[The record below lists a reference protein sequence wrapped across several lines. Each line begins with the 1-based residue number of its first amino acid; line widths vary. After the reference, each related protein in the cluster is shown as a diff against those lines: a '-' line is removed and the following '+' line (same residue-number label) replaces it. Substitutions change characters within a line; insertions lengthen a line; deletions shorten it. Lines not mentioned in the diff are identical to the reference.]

1 MPWII
6 LILVSLLVAHVIE
19 SLLGPLT
26 GWAQAFGI
34 VTVGGAY
41 AAMLAFVY
49 MMVQM
54 RRGNKLHTRSTSIQR
69 LAYLGMG
76 YLSFLLVFVLARD
89 VLSFFSK
96 GVSTNPRVSM
106 AIMGVSLLSMAL
118 GYRGARYGVAIKK
131 VEVAMPGM
139 SRELDGFK
147 IVQLSDMHVSAG
159 IRSDFVE
166 EVVALANE
174 CAPDVVVLTGDIGD
188 GNAQVYGV
196 EAEPLSRLRAHHAKY
211 YVTGNHEYYWGATA
225 WIATFE
231 KLGLKTLHNEHQVLH
246 HKGAKILFAG
256 VPDGMAVTI
265 GEEGPD
271 PAKALGVAKES
282 VLPKIL
288 LSHQTRLVKTAEAEG
303 FDLLISGHT
312 HGGQFYPWT
321 WVVSLTDR
329 FAHGLRKYKDMWV
342 YVSRGTGFWGPP
354 IRLGSP
360 PEVTL
365 LVLRAT

>member
-1 MPWII
+1 MRWIL
-6 LILVSLLVAHVIE
+6 LIFVSLLSSHVIH
-19 SLLGPLT
+19 SLLSPLT
-26 GWAQAFGI
+26 GWAQVFGLI
-34 VTVGGAY
+34 SIGGGY
-41 AAMLAFVY
+41 ASILAFVY
-49 MMVQM
+49 LMI
-54 RRGNKLHTRSTSIQR
+54 RLRAGKKTHAYTGSIQR
-69 LAYLGMG
+69 AAYLGMG
-76 YLSFLLVFVLARD
+76 YLSFLLVFVLLRD
-89 VLSFFSK
+89 VFSFFMEE
-96 GVSTNPRVSM
+96 VSTDSRISM
-106 AIMGVSLLSMAL
+106 AIMGVSLVSMVF
-118 GYRGARYGVAIKK
+118 GYRGARYGVTVKK
-131 VEVAMPGM
+131 VDVAMPGLP
-139 SRELDGFK
+139 RELDGFK

-166 EVVALANE
+166 EVVALAND

-225 WIATFE
+225 WITTFE

-256 VPDGMAVTI
+256 VPDGMALTI

-282 VLPKIL
+282 ALPKIL
-288 LSHQTRLVKTAEAEG
+288 LSHQTRLVKVAEAEG